1 MYHGWVTF
9 TRRACLA
16 MAGAGFCRAAAMD
29 LAAEWR
35 RIAAECDGICG
46 AAAQR
51 VDSGQ
56 RISLHGDE
64 RFPLAS
70 VCKLPI
76 AMAILEMA
84 AEKKLS
90 LNDEIEIPPYDVVPG
105 VSPLA
110 ERWPGQKRF
119 RLDEMIEVMVTKSD
133 NTAVQTLFRMA
144 GGAAGMAARMRA
156 WHTGGMRVDRDE
168 RTCGLEAMGVKNIPP
183 VSQWTPRM
191 ADTLVA
197 QVPPTERIAAM
208 RRFLSDPR
216 DTGTPNAT
224 VDLLR
229 DLYGRT
235 DSIGKRLRAILEATT
250 TGDGRIKGLL
260 PKATVVGHKTGTTA
274 TAGNLNGSTN
284 DVGVIVLPSGALLA
298 VAFYLKGSTRDLAL
312 RERTIARM
320 SRAAFGW
327 AMA

>member
-29 LAAEWR
+29 LAAEWGSL
-35 RIAAECDGICG
+35 AEQTDGVCG
-46 AAAQR
+46 AAALR
-51 VDSGQ
+51 IGSGQ
-56 RISLHGDE
+56 RIGLHAGE

-76 AMAILEMA
+76 ALAILEMA
-84 AEKKLS
+84 AGKKLS

-110 ERWPGQKRF
+110 DRWPQQKRF
-119 RLDEMIEVMVTKSD
+119 RLDEMIELMVTKSD

-144 GGAAGMAARMRA
+144 GGGAGMAARMRA
-156 WHTGGMRVDRDE
+156 WHIDAMRVDRDE
-168 RTCGLEAMGVKNIPP
+168 RSCGLDAMGVKNIPP
-183 VSQWTPRM
+183 VAQWTPRM
-191 ADTLVA
+191 ADALVA
-197 QVPPTERIAAM
+197 QVPLAERIAAM
-208 RRFLSDPR
+208 RRFLNDPR
-216 DTGTPNAT
+216 DTATPNAT

-229 DLYGRT
+229 LAYTRGDAVGT
-235 DSIGKRLRAILEATT
+235 RLRAILEATT
-250 TGDGRIKGLL
+250 TGDGRIKGML
-260 PKATVVGHKTGTTA
+260 PAGTVVGHKTGTTA
-274 TAGNLNGSTN
+274 TAGRLNGSTN
-284 DVGVIVLPSGALLA
+284 DAGVIVLPSGALLA
-298 VAFYLKGSTRDLAL
+298 VAFYLKGSTRDLAS

-320 SRAAFGW
+320 ARAAFDW